1 MSWQVRASRCISLLD
16 ASNSDEEARTIALL
30 NKVLDEGNHDDYISK
45 DFYNVQQ
52 AAGGLPD
59 GMTFDEFVS
68 QISGHVRQFLQSSSF
83 GPDVS
88 DEGVKSAA
96 LSFDDEIVKH
106 FRFLNGTV
114 HQIAPGDVH
123 VKLWNLILDS
133 LTDSSS
139 IYSCYTDLI
148 VDDR

>member
-1 MSWQVRASRCISLLD
+1 MSWQDRANRCISLLD
-16 ASNSDEEARTIALL
+16 ASNSDEEARTISLL
-30 NKVLDEGNHDDYISK
+30 TKVVDEGNRDEYISA

-52 AAGGLPD
+52 TAGGLPD
-59 GMTFDEFVS
+59 GVTFEQFVA
-68 QISGHVRQFLQSSSF
+68 QVAGHVRPALQSSSF

-88 DEGVKSAA
+88 DEGIKSAA
-96 LSFDDEIVKH
+96 LSFDEVIVRH

-133 LTDSSS
+133 LRDSTS
-139 IYSCYTDLI
+139 IY
-148 VDDR
+148 